1 MPEMDQG
8 RVIRFRRS
16 QAVRLP
22 KSVAFP
28 DDVEKV
34 DVIVVGNAR
43 LLTPV
48 GEAWSTWFDGEGVSE
63 DFMLDR
69 GQPSDQQRRARL
81 TKPD

>member
-1 MPEMDQG
+1 MDQG

-48 GEAWSTWFDGEGVSE
+48 GEAWSTWFEGEGVSE
-63 DFMLDR
+63 DCMLDR